1 MGLFRRRR
9 NPIQPL
15 SIDPALSHGVARA
28 QDNVPGPGALDLEA
42 TERTEAMREV
52 ARTVRSQAIIGLGA
66 PGEQQLDPGSNSAVL
81 MPNND
86 NTEV

>member
-1 MGLFRRRR
+1 
-9 NPIQPL
+9 
-15 SIDPALSHGVARA
+15 
-28 QDNVPGPGALDLEA
+28 LDLEA
-42 TERTEAMREV
+42 TERAAAMREV

-86 NTEV
+86 DVED

>member
-1 MGLFRRRR
+1 VALFRRRQ

-15 SIDPALSHGVARA
+15 SIDLALGHGVAGA

-42 TERTEAMREV
+42 TERAAAMREV

-86 NTEV
+86 DVED